1 MLRKYFEQAG
11 TVTKIIYAKSQ
22 VKTVKLLRDRYSNKS
37 KGMGYIEMGSL
48 EDVNN
53 ACMLNGQKFC
63 TKHDGCNC
71 SGFPLK
77 VKRSEAEKNWTANK
91 ERAPPKKS
99 PSTVYVRNLDP
110 RLTRRDIIDVF

>member
-1 MLRKYFEQAG
+1 
-11 TVTKIIYAKSQ
+11 
-22 VKTVKLLRDRYSNKS
+22 
-37 KGMGYIEMGSL
+37 MGYIEMGSL